1 MRSVR
6 RLPTRTPRPAGTTP
20 AGNEIGDDCAYIY
33 GRTRGPGGGYFNQ
46 VINGGKY
53 LTQEEFS
60 NNLFASSGGTA
71 GCLQGE

>member
-1 MRSVR
+1 MTIAHK
-6 RLPTRTPRPAGTTP
+6 RLGLGAALILGAGTLLALTTSTSQYS
-20 AGNEIGDDCAYIY
+20 AG
-33 GRTRGPGGGYFNQ
+33 RGAPGAFFNQ
-46 VINGGKY
+46 VINGGHF

>member
-1 MRSVR
+1 M
-6 RLPTRTPRPAGTTP
+6 TPPV
-20 AGNEIGDDCAYIY
+20 NEIGDDCAYIY
-33 GRTRGPGGGYFNQ
+33 GRTRGPKGGYFNQ